1 MHDKCMA
8 VKTIT
13 LDLEAYEALARHK
26 RKGESFSRVIK
37 EHFGRR
43 KTAKDLLACVR
54 ETRLSEETLAAT
66 EAVVRARSRDRAKA
80 PRL

>member
-1 MHDKCMA
+1 MA

-13 LDLEAYEALARHK
+13 LDLEAYETLARHK

-43 KTAKDLLACVR
+43 KTARDLVAVLKEV
-54 ETRLSEETLAAT
+54 RLSDETVDATAALI
-66 EAVVRARSRDRAKA
+66 RRRRRDRPTA
-80 PRL
+80 PSF